1 MEFPHPDMP
10 GYTYKGYQ
18 FDGISGSYTTLTE
31 ELFNK
36 LAAAG
41 KTVSATATFS
51 AIATPAPAA
60 APEATAAPTA
70 TPAPTPDDSQYYTC
84 KDCGHHNWTATA
96 DGYKC
101 DTCGRIET
109 KQLSG
114 YKNVKGTYTPDRF
127 RRRCQDDERHPAD
140 ERHDADRPDRHRHD
154 RCPAGSRRDA
164 VHEEKKGLI

>member
-114 YKNVKGTYTPDRF
+114 YKNVKGTYTPTASAAAAKTTSAIPQTSDTM
-127 RRRCQDDERHPAD
+127 PIIPIAIVMI
-140 ERHDADRPDRHRHD
+140 A
-154 RCPAGSRRDA
+154 ALLGLG
-164 VHEEKKGLI
+164 VTLYMKKKKN